1 MEDKNFSDKERS
13 DIEFAEYKD
22 CVQDWLERCERLASG
37 APSSVQA
44 LQSKLEDASSLEGR
58 DSNLRIAVLG
68 EYSSGKSSLIAALT
82 GQEIGIDADIE
93 TEETC
98 EYEYRGV
105 SLVDTPG
112 VQAQQEESRHDR
124 IAQDAVRGADL
135 ILFVVT
141 NELFNDRL
149 SGFLHYVID
158 DEHLGLAEKTMV
170 VINKADR
177 EPEGT
182 MPQLKADVL
191 KATQP
196 HNLPIVACA
205 AKKYLD
211 SERSDLPKNLKKKF
225 RQQSRLGELRTELNQ
240 FVRKRGTLGKIVTPI
255 QKSLDILEEMRD
267 TASDYEKKH
276 LDEVEKLRR
285 QRKLIKD
292 AHRNA
297 RQLARS
303 MARRV
308 RAKVLEGSEMA
319 TEELSADPGQEE
331 FEDAYLASLEE
342 IKPDLDELMEES
354 GSRLREDIIKGLI
367 DQLEADAAAG
377 EQESVSLDTPELEE
391 EAPHDEISFSSDG
404 YEDEAEYLRT
414 ILKGGGKD
422 LLEEAADPKRM
433 RDVVYKVG
441 KRMGKNFKPWEA
453 VNKGKVAAKWAGR
466 AGKALPFL
474 AAGLDYYIALKEE
487 EKRDRQS
494 SKPAQM
500 RLTLRKQFQEQADAM
515 AEAVRESILQQAE
528 KTVGRL
534 DESLAER
541 EAEMAGK
548 TTRNKDFVGKINS
561 LIEEGG
567 RLQRDILKA
576 VDSSQQ

>member
-1 MEDKNFSDKERS
+1 MEDKSFSDRERS

-22 CVQDWLERCERLASG
+22 RVEDWLERCERLASR

-44 LQSKLEDASSLEGR
+44 FQAKLEEASSLDDQ
-58 DSNLRIAVLG
+58 DSSLRIAVLG

-82 GQEIGIDADIE
+82 GQEIEINADIE
-93 TEETC
+93 TEEIC

-112 VQAQQEESRHDR
+112 IQAQQEESKHDR
-124 IAQDAVRGADL
+124 IAQDAIRGADL

-141 NELFNDRL
+141 NEHFNNRL
-149 SGFLHYVID
+149 KDFLRYVVD
-158 DEHLGLAEKTMV
+158 DEHLGLEEKTMV
-170 VINKADR
+170 VINKVDR

-196 HNLPIVACA
+196 YDLPIVACA

-211 SERSDLPKNLKKKF
+211 SERSDLPSNLKKKF
-225 RQQSRLGELRTELNQ
+225 REQSRLGELRTELNQ
-240 FVRKRGTLGKIVTPI
+240 FVRKRGTLGKMVTPI
-255 QKSLDILEEMRD
+255 QKSLDVLEEMRD
-267 TASDYEKKH
+267 TASDYEKEQQ
-276 LDEVEKLRR
+276 DEVEQLRR
-285 QRKLIKD
+285 QRKLVKD

-342 IKPDLDELMEES
+342 IKPELDELVEES
-354 GSRLREDIIKGLI
+354 GSRLRENIEDLI

-377 EQESVSLDTPELEE
+377 EQEAVSLDAPELEK

-404 YEDEAEYLRT
+404 YEDEAEYLKN
-414 ILKGGGKD
+414 ILKGGGKN

-433 RDVVYKVG
+433 RDIVYNVG
-441 KRMGKNFKPWEA
+441 KGMGKNFKPWEA
-453 VNKGKVAAKWAGR
+453 VNAGKAAAKWAGR

-487 EKRDRQS
+487 EKKDRQS

-534 DESLAER
+534 DASLAER

-548 TTRNKDFVGKINS
+548 TTRNKDFVDEVNS

-567 RLQRDILKA
+567 HLQRDILGS
-576 VDSSQQ
+576 VEDPQQ